1 MVAKGEDGTLIQR
14 EPEAAMTAMKRRDF
28 VRAGGAA
35 AGASALLPFLDL
47 GSTRG
52 RPASGPARRQDG
64 TVRISSNENPLG
76 VPESAREAMGE
87 GFGRGHRYPRSDE
100 PLVEALAERHGV
112 DPSGIVLGNGST
124 DVLRMA
130 TQAGALRADRLRI
143 VMASPTFND
152 VARYAEPHPNVEVV
166 RVALTE
172 GSHAHDLEAMR
183 RAAEAGPEAALIY
196 VCNPNNPTGTLTPV
210 SAVRRWIEE
219 APRSHTFLVDEAYHH
234 FVDDAAYGTLDRLAS
249 RRPNVIVART
259 FSKVYAMAGIRVG
272 YAVAHPD
279 TAARLGELAVI
290 TCPNHLGNVAA
301 TAALED
307 ETFVRR
313 ALETNRR
320 SKRIVRDTL
329 DELGL
334 SRLPSHTNF
343 VMHEIGTDVETYNE
357 RMLEAGI
364 RVGRP
369 FPPYRRRS
377 RVSLGSPEEMERWAE
392 TLRSFRERGWV

>member
-1 MVAKGEDGTLIQR
+1 
-14 EPEAAMTAMKRRDF
+14 MKRRDF

-47 GSTRG
+47 GGTRG
-52 RPASGPARRQDG
+52 RPATALAQGTRVEGQDDPI
-64 TVRISSNENPLG
+64 RISSNENPLG
-76 VPESAREAMGE
+76 VPESAREAMAR
-87 GFGRGHRYPRSDE
+87 GFEQGHRYPRSDG
-100 PLVEALAERHGV
+100 PLKERLAERHGV
-112 DPSGIVLGNGST
+112 DPAGIVPGNGST

-130 TQAGALRADRLRI
+130 TQAEALRADRLRI

-172 GSHAHDLEAMR
+172 GSYAHALTEMR
-183 RAAEAGPEAALIY
+183 RAAEAGPDAALIY

-210 SAVRRWIEE
+210 STVRSWIEE
-219 APRSHTFLVDEAYHH
+219 APREHTFVVDEAYHD
-234 FVDDAAYGTLDRLAS
+234 FVDDPAYETLDRLAF

-259 FSKVYAMAGIRVG
+259 FSKVFAMAGIRVG

-279 TAARLGELAVI
+279 TAARLDELAVI

-301 TAALED
+301 MAALED
-307 ETFVRR
+307 DAFVRR
-313 ALETNRR
+313 VLETNRR
-320 SKRIVRDTL
+320 SKRIVRETL
-329 DELGL
+329 DDLGL
-334 SRLPSHTNF
+334 SYMRSHTNF

-369 FPPYRRRS
+369 FPPFRRRS

-392 TLRSFRERGWV
+392 VLRGFRERGRV